1 MKRTAIMFAGLLL
14 VGCQDIES
22 DMTEEQAKAFVLEHH
37 GGTVEIVSVTKEW
50 NKYIVAWEN
59 ESNCEWGTDTVNKK
73 GEVETQ
79 GRAIC

>member
-1 MKRTAIMFAGLLL
+1 MKRTSLMFAGLLL
-14 VGCQDIES
+14 VGCQGIES
-22 DMTEEQAKAFVLEHH
+22 EMTEEQAKAVVLEHH

-59 ESNCEWGTDTVNKK
+59 EEDCETGIDTVNKK

>member
-1 MKRTAIMFAGLLL
+1 MKRAAILFGGLLL
-14 VGCQDIES
+14 VGCNDIES
-22 DMTEEQAKAFVLEHH
+22 QVTEEQAKAIVMDHH

-73 GEVETQ
+73 GEVERRET
-79 GRAIC
+79 AIC